1 MGLFDILKKNKTENK
16 KVTIY
21 APVNGKVIDLSE
33 VPDEAFS
40 QRMIGD
46 GCAIEPSQGSICSPI
61 NGELANVFPTKHAI
75 IFENK
80 EGLELIVH
88 FGVDTVKLN
97 GEGFEKVREEG
108 STKVGDEIVK
118 YDLELISS
126 KAPSVKTPVLI
137 NNMDL
142 VEKIEILALAKDV
155 KIGDAIMEVT
165 LK

>member
-1 MGLFDILKKNKTENK
+1 MGLFDIFKKNKTENK

-142 VEKIEILALAKDV
+142 VEKIEILSLAKDV
-155 KIGDAIMEVT
+155 KVGDAIMEVT

>member
-1 MGLFDILKKNKTENK
+1 MGLFDIFKKNKTENK

-155 KIGDAIMEVT
+155 KVGDAIMEVT